1 MRVDRKV
8 GRGKPGPYPLPE
20 SAGELVYV
28 FPVTSAQQRLWILDQ
43 LELNSTSYTAPSS
56 IRMTGKLNAQ
66 ALERTLNKIHE
77 TNANHHE
84 VLREPPCAVRQRD
97 TPGQPTFQRSAGGTC
112 HKRDDHQCS
121 GRSYQPLASLR

>member
-8 GRGKPGPYPLPE
+8 GRGKPGPYPVPE

-77 TNANHHE
+77 TSANHHE
-84 VLREPPCAVRQRD
+84 VLRELPMCSSSARYSWAAYI
-97 TPGQPTFQRSAGGTC
+97 PTLSR
-112 HKRDDHQCS
+112 RNL
-121 GRSYQPLASLR
+121 P